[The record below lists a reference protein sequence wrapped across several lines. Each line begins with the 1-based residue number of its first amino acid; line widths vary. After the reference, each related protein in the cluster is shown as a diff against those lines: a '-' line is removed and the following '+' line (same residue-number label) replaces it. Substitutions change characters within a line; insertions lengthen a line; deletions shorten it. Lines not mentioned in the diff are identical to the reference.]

1 MASLAT
7 FPESGHLAGEAAGDL
22 APPRTT
28 HMYPDIVN
36 DPMIG
41 AAIDRGQGT
50 PFIVVATQSQWKNK
64 EGVNFPKDR
73 KAEWYF
79 LLVKNNEQQHH
90 LCNDLW
96 WHRHKKS
103 GYWFIVCLLERYNK
117 DGSTN
122 HSFHDP
128 YCHIMTTPS
137 CWRKSKFYPVPEPPL
152 GRAYADDPTF
162 GGGAIPLQSHQPTEP
177 TRVSFPNS
185 PRQGMAN
192 IPKPLLDQDQ
202 EVHHLAFVHCP
213 GKTCDIVNGDLRP
226 FVCMF
231 GYGKNLHDWS
241 RYFPEESREYKAAQ
255 RSAADF
261 EALKRL
267 NARAVEE
274 AKQKV
279 AELAVAE
286 GKQKVAELVI
296 VTTKTTNTFKFFA

>member
-1 MASLAT
+1 MASVAAI
-7 FPESGHLAGEAAGDL
+7 PERGQLAGNTAVDL
-22 APPRTT
+22 APPATATT
-28 HMYPDIVN
+28 HMYPDTVTDETIKV
-36 DPMIG
+36 
-41 AAIDRGQGT
+41 AIERGQGN

-64 EGVNFPKDR
+64 GGVNFPDDR
-73 KAEWYF
+73 KAVWYF

-90 LCNDLW
+90 LCNHLW
-96 WHRHKKS
+96 SYQHKKS
-103 GYWFIVCLLERYNK
+103 GYWFIVCLLERYKK

-162 GGGAIPLQSHQPTEP
+162 GAIPHQPTEP

-185 PRQGMAN
+185 PRQGTAN

-202 EVHHLAFVHCP
+202 VDYHLAYVHEP

-231 GYGKNLHDWS
+231 GYGKNRHDWS
-241 RYFPEESREYKAAQ
+241 RYFPKESIQYKAAQ

-279 AELAVAE
+279 AELAVEEA
-286 GKQKVAELVI
+286 KQVAELVI
-296 VTTKTTNTFKFFA
+296 VTTKTTNTFEFFA